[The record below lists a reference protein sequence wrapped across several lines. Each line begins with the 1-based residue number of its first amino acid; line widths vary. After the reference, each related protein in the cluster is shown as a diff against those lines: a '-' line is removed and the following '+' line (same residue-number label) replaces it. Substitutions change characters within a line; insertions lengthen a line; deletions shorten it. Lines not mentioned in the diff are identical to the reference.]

1 MLPTITLLLTYQL
14 AGELLVIYF
23 GIPVPGPVIGLVLLF
38 ISLCVKG
45 MFSPKLRSQLSANTN
60 DLLRHLSL
68 LFVPA
73 GTGIMLHFTRIANEW
88 AAILLALSI
97 STALALAVT
106 ALTMRFLMRVRG
118 DHR

>member
-23 GIPVPGPVIGLVLLF
+23 RIPVPGPVIGLVLLF
-38 ISLCVKG
+38 ISLCVKD
-45 MFSPKLRSQLSANTN
+45 MFSPKLRSQLSINTN

-73 GTGIMLHFTRIANEW
+73 GTGIMLHFARIATEW
-88 AAILLALSI
+88 AAILLALSV

-106 ALTMRFLMRVRG
+106 ALTMQFLMRVRG

>member
-14 AGELLVIYF
+14 VGELLVVYF
-23 GIPVPGPVIGLVLLF
+23 RIPVPGPVIGLVLLF
-38 ISLCVKG
+38 ISLCIKD
-45 MFSPKLRSQLSANTN
+45 MFSPNLRNQLSANTN
-60 DLLRHLSL
+60 ELLRHLSL

-73 GTGIMLHFTRIANEW
+73 GTGIMLHFTRIATEW
-88 AAILLALSI
+88 AAIFIALSI

-106 ALTMRFLMRVRG
+106 ALTMLFLMRMRG

>member
-14 AGELLVIYF
+14 VGELLVIYF
-23 GIPVPGPVIGLVLLF
+23 GISVPGPVIGMALLF
-38 ISLCVKG
+38 ISLCIKD
-45 MFSPKLRSQLSANTN
+45 MFSSKLRSQLNTNTN

-73 GTGIMLHFTRIANEW
+73 GTGIMLHFTRIATEW

-106 ALTMRFLMRVRG
+106 ALTMRFLMHMRG
-118 DHR
+118 GHR